1 MGAEL
6 HRVGIV
12 GTGLI
17 GTSVALALR
26 ERGVE
31 VLLSD
36 RDPAAVAMAADLGA
50 GEPWGAPRRNGSGP
64 RSGGDAEAVD
74 LAVVAVPPDH
84 VAATIADIQRR
95 GVARVCTDVAS
106 VKVRPLVAA
115 EEQGCDLGAYV
126 PGHPLAGRETSGPA
140 AARAD
145 LFLGRPW
152 AICPTAKTGPDA
164 VAAVRALIEM
174 CGANVVEVDAP
185 AHDRAVALVSH
196 APHVTAAAVAARL
209 TDAPDVAL
217 GLAGQGVRDVTR
229 IAAGDPALW
238 IGILGNNPGPVADV
252 LEAVAGDLSAAA
264 RHLRALDA
272 SATSPEYAHDIRQ
285 EPAER
290 ATGGVTDLLR
300 RGNTGRARIPGKH
313 GGPQRAF
320 TVVPI
325 VIGDKPGELGR
336 IFAAAGEAGVNIE
349 DVALEHSPGLPAAVV
364 QISVKPESAAI
375 LSAALR
381 ENGFNVH

>member
-1 MGAEL
+1 MGTQPN
-6 HRVGIV
+6 RVGIV
-12 GTGLI
+12 GTGMI

-26 ERGVE
+26 EHDVE
-31 VLLSD
+31 VLLAD
-36 RDPAAVAMAADLGA
+36 RDPAAVAMAADIGA
-50 GEPWGAPRRNGSGP
+50 GRPWN
-64 RSGGDAEAVD
+64 DAEAVD

-84 VAATIADIQRR
+84 VAATVADVQRR

-106 VKVRPLVAA
+106 VKVRPLVSA
-115 EEQGCDLGAYV
+115 EERGCDLGAYV

-174 CGANVVEVDAP
+174 CGANVVEVDAA

-196 APHVTAAAVAARL
+196 APHVTSAAVAARL
-209 TDAPDVAL
+209 AEAPDVAL

-229 IAAGDPALW
+229 IAGSDPKLW
-238 IGILGNNPGPVADV
+238 MGILGNNPAPVADV
-252 LEAVAGDLSAAA
+252 LEAVAGDLAAAA

-272 SATSPEYAHDIRQ
+272 AATSPEHARDRPA
-285 EPAER
+285 EPAEPADR
-290 ATGGVTDLLR
+290 AADGVADLLK
-300 RGNTGRARIPGKH
+300 RGNTGRGRIPGKH
-313 GGPQRAF
+313 GGPQREF

-325 VIGDKPGELGR
+325 VIGDRPGELGR
-336 IFAAAGEAGVNIE
+336 IFAAAGEADVNIE

-364 QISVKPESAAI
+364 QIHVKPESAAI
-375 LSAALR
+375 LAAALR

>member
-1 MGAEL
+1 MGTQL

-12 GTGLI
+12 GTGMI

-26 ERGVE
+26 DHDIE
-31 VLLSD
+31 VLLAD
-36 RDPAAVAMAADLGA
+36 RDPAAVAMAADIGA
-50 GEPWGAPRRNGSGP
+50 GRPWN
-64 RSGGDAEAVD
+64 DAEAVD

-84 VAATIADIQRR
+84 VAATVADVQRR

-106 VKVRPLVAA
+106 VKVRPLVSA
-115 EEQGCDLGAYV
+115 EERGCDLGAYV

-174 CGANVVEVDAP
+174 CGANVVVVDAA

-196 APHVTAAAVAARL
+196 APHVTSAAVAARL
-209 TDAPDVAL
+209 AEASDVAL

-229 IAAGDPALW
+229 IAGSDPKLW
-238 IGILGNNPGPVADV
+238 MGILGNNPAPVADV
-252 LEAVAGDLSAAA
+252 LEAVAGDLAAAA

-272 SATSPEYAHDIRQ
+272 ATTSPEHAH
-285 EPAER
+285 EPTTESAGR
-290 ATGGVTDLLR
+290 AADAVADLLK
-300 RGNTGRARIPGKH
+300 RGNTGRGRIPGKH
-313 GGPQRAF
+313 GGPQREF

-336 IFAAAGEAGVNIE
+336 IFAAAGEADVNIE
-349 DVALEHSPGLPAAVV
+349 DVSLEHSPGLPAAVV
-364 QISVKPESAAI
+364 QIHVKPESAAI

>member
-1 MGAEL
+1 MGAEPQ
-6 HRVGIV
+6 RVGVV
-12 GTGLI
+12 GTGMI

-26 ERGVE
+26 GRDVE
-31 VLLSD
+31 VLLAD
-36 RDPAAVAMAADLGA
+36 RDPAAVAMAADIGA
-50 GEPWGAPRRNGSGP
+50 GRPWNGS
-64 RSGGDAEAVD
+64 EAVD
-74 LAVVAVPPDH
+74 VAVVAVPPDH
-84 VAATIADIQRR
+84 VAATIADVQRR

-106 VKVRPLVAA
+106 VKVRPLVTA
-115 EEQGCDLGAYV
+115 EERGCDLGAYV

-164 VAAVRALIEM
+164 VAAVRALIAL
-174 CGANVVEVDAP
+174 CGANAVEVDAA

-209 TDAPDVAL
+209 ADAPDVAL

-238 IGILGNNPGPVADV
+238 MGILGNNPGPVADV
-252 LEAVAGDLSAAA
+252 LEAVAGDLSAVA
-264 RHLRALDA
+264 RHLRALA
-272 SATSPEYAHDIRQ
+272 AATTSPEHARDVPP

-290 ATGGVTDLLR
+290 AADGVADLLK
-300 RGNTGRARIPGKH
+300 RGNTGHGRIPGKH
-313 GGPQRAF
+313 GGPQREF
-320 TVVPI
+320 TVVPV

-336 IFAAAGEAGVNIE
+336 IFAAAGEAEVNIE

-364 QISVKPESAAI
+364 QIYVRPESAAT
-375 LSAALR
+375 LAAALR

>member
-1 MGAEL
+1 MGTEPS
-6 HRVGIV
+6 RVGVV
-12 GTGLI
+12 GTGMI

-26 ERGVE
+26 ARGVD

-36 RDPAAVAMAADLGA
+36 RDPAAVAMAADIGA
-50 GEPWGAPRRNGSGP
+50 GRPWNG
-64 RSGGDAEAVD
+64 AEAVD

-84 VAATIADIQRR
+84 VAATIADVQRR
-95 GVARVCTDVAS
+95 GVAPVCTDVAS

-115 EEQGCDLGAYV
+115 EERGCDLGAYV

-164 VAAVRALIEM
+164 VAAVRALIGM
-174 CGANVVEVDAP
+174 CGANVVEVDAA

-209 TDAPDVAL
+209 TEAPDVAL

-229 IAAGDPALW
+229 IAAGDPGLW
-238 IGILGNNPGPVADV
+238 MGILGNNPGPVADV
-252 LEAVAGDLSAAA
+252 LEAVAGDLSATA
-264 RHLRALDA
+264 RHLRALDTA
-272 SATSPEYAHDIRQ
+272 TTSPEHAH
-285 EPAER
+285 ETPAESADR
-290 ATGGVTDLLR
+290 ASGGVADLLR

-313 GGPQRAF
+313 GGPQREF

-336 IFAAAGEAGVNIE
+336 IFAAAGEADVNIE

-364 QISVKPESAAI
+364 QLYVKPESAAI
-375 LSAALR
+375 LTAALR